1 MEEKKECVKAT
12 VIQGTCGW
20 LDQQYPSGVG
30 SDAASRLK
38 HYSKIWPS
46 VEVNSSTYT
55 IISPETTSKWCKST
69 PKKFLFHFKAYGLFC
84 SKGIAFGQLPAGA
97 KARLS
102 CENWHADGAEYSKK
116 YIEMRDM
123 PDGVVDMC
131 WKLFNDSLV
140 PVYNANQLGVVLFQ
154 FHLSFKPSRDNLQ
167 YVAECRSR
175 LDPRY
180 RMAVEFRARAWFTD
194 PAWKMRVKEMCTN
207 LSIGL
212 AAADELEHETYQLDK
227 HQKGLPAGRVKRVL
241 PIALEV
247 TNPEFF
253 YVRVHRRFGME
264 DRRLEPTEMA
274 AWAQRL
280 YAIANAMYMRQ
291 EKPVP
296 IYFLW
301 GTDHRNVPLMNKKS
315 LQQALKP
322 KEGLSVLEWEPG
334 SVLTM
339 MKKSHAITSST
350 VNSCNVASSSF
361 AMHHDNTIQ
370 DDDEETVVKRT
381 LNSSSKKAS
390 KTGRPRPSTGGIKRY
405 FSSITDDK

>member
-1 MEEKKECVKAT
+1 MECLKDIV
-12 VIQGTCGW
+12 VQGTCGW

-55 IISPETTSKWCKST
+55 IISPETTLKWCKST

-97 KARLS
+97 KALLS
-102 CENWHADGAEYSKK
+102 SENGVENSKK

-123 PDGVVDMC
+123 PDEVVDMC

-140 PVYNANQLGVVLFQ
+140 PVYAHNQLGVVLFQ

-180 RMAVEFRARAWFTD
+180 RMAVEFRARAWLTD
-194 PAWKMRVKEMCTN
+194 PAWKMRVKELCTN
-207 LSIGL
+207 LSIGW

-280 YAIANAMYMRQ
+280 YSIANTMYMRQ

-315 LQQALKP
+315 LQQALML
-322 KEGLSVLEWEPG
+322 KEGLRVLEWEPA

-339 MKKSHAITSST
+339 MKKSHVSIY
-350 VNSCNVASSSF
+350 NSNIASVA
-361 AMHHDNTIQ
+361 MRH
-370 DDDEETVVKRT
+370 DDDTILKDDKDQ
-381 LNSSSKKAS
+381 KKSAS
-390 KTGRPRPSTGGIKRY
+390 KRSSRPSTGGIKRY
-405 FSSITDDK
+405 FSSINNDK

>member
-1 MEEKKECVKAT
+1 MEQEKEFLKAT

-20 LDQQYPSGVG
+20 LDQQYPYSVG
-30 SDAASRLK
+30 SDAASRLTY
-38 HYSKIWPS
+38 YSKIWPS

-55 IISPETTSKWCKST
+55 IISPETTLKWCKST

-84 SKGIAFGQLPAGA
+84 SRGIAIGQLPAGA
-97 KARLS
+97 KHVLS
-102 CENWHADGAEYSKK
+102 EKDVSMGGSENSKK
-116 YIEMRDM
+116 IIEMRDM
-123 PDGVVDMC
+123 PDRVVDMC
-131 WKLFNDSLV
+131 WKLFNESLV
-140 PVYNANQLGVVLFQ
+140 PVYQANKLGVILFQ
-154 FHLSFKPSRDNLQ
+154 FHLSFKPNRDNLQ
-167 YVAECRSR
+167 YVAECRSK

-180 RMAVEFRARAWFTD
+180 RMAVEFRARAWVTD
-194 PAWKMRVKEMCTN
+194 PTWKIRVKEMCTN
-207 LSIGL
+207 LSIGW

-227 HQKGLPAGRVKRVL
+227 HHKGLPAGRVKRVL

-280 YAIANAMYMRQ
+280 STVASSMYTRQ

-301 GTDHRNVPLMNKKS
+301 GTDHRNVPLMNKRS
-315 LQQALKP
+315 FQQALKLKAGP
-322 KEGLSVLEWEPG
+322 SLKAMEWEPD

-339 MKKSHAITSST
+339 MKSRVAAGSNTSKSSST
-350 VNSCNVASSSF
+350 VT
-361 AMHHDNTIQ
+361 MHDTPISITNI
-370 DDDEETVVKRT
+370 DEEKVENKTKRFE
-381 LNSSSKKAS
+381 LDRKSKSS
-390 KTGRPRPSTGGIKRY
+390 RLGGIKRY
-405 FSSITDDK
+405 FSTINDKH